1 MRSTESADYQ
11 SVPRP
16 VAVMVKSFANRSST
30 GRHCHERGQVL
41 YATAGL
47 MLSQTDAG
55 TWAVPTGHALL
66 IPPGLLHD
74 IAMHGD
80 VRMLTAYVAVTN
92 WKRLAGKGCRVVRVS
107 RLLDA
112 ALEAICFESV
122 VYGRR
127 GDHLAAVILDE
138 VEHADVT
145 DLALP
150 LPMSPNLRRM
160 CEMLLAAPDTT
171 DDLDDWADAVAI
183 SRRTL
188 TRHFREETGLSFGQW
203 RRRLRQLQ
211 SLKLEAE
218 GATPKDIAPRVGY
231 RSPHALMAMMR
242 REAR

>member
-1 MRSTESADYQ
+1 MRSTEPADYQ

-16 VAVMVKSFANRSST
+16 VAVMVKSFANGSTT
-30 GRHCHERGQVL
+30 GRHLHERGQVL

-47 MLSQTDAG
+47 MLAQTDAG

-66 IPPGLLHD
+66 IPPGLQHD

-80 VRMLTAYVAVTN
+80 VRMLTAYVAVAS
-92 WKRLAGKGCRVVRVS
+92 WKRFAAMGCRVVSVS

-112 ALEAICFESV
+112 ALETICSEPV
-122 VYGRR
+122 VYGQR

-150 LPMSPNLRRM
+150 LPVNPNLRRM
-160 CEMLLAAPDTT
+160 CETLLAAPDTT
-171 DDLDDWADAVAI
+171 DDLDDWADAVAV

-211 SLKLEAE
+211 SMKLEAE
-218 GATPKDIAPRVGY
+218 GAAPKDIAPRVGY
-231 RSPHALMAMMR
+231 RSPQALMAMIR
-242 REAR
+242 RNVR